1 MMKEV
6 SYTLHCEY
14 YNLEQP
20 GSKEGSVVFNFFDGT
35 DDTVKMHHDISD
47 VDIFNYPFTDTTLGG
62 NKLNADP
69 MFVNDPGESMRPLW
83 R

>member
-6 SYTLHCEY
+6 SYTPHCEY

-20 GSKEGSVVFNFFDGT
+20 GSGSDPWSLISLMAS

-62 NKLNADP
+62 NKFNADP
-69 MFVNDPGESMRPLW
+69 MFVE
-83 R
+83 